1 MRVAARTSTGHVEA
15 GVRSWSTLDVEPRR
29 ALAYWCDSVSRAMLE
44 LGVEGLASEPFA
56 ARLEQCSLGPA
67 TLNFVEATSQIVA
80 RTRHAIAR
88 NRVAVFHLL
97 HLRMGQVELACV
109 GRSAVMRPGDCVL
122 LDSDEPH
129 SARCPAPTSC
139 LIVQFPKSWLR
150 AWLPAPEAIIG
161 RVLRPRGGWPAA
173 LCAALG
179 MLKPEDLDCLSLP
192 RGVVAEQIAALLA
205 LAAGRPVPPLS
216 RRDQLHA
223 SVLRTLRDRY
233 HEAGLS
239 PVVVAA
245 AHGISKR
252 YLHFLFASAGT
263 TFGEQLLHVRLDRAR
278 SLLTDERFA
287 DLPIGE
293 IAARCG
299 FCEPSHFA
307 RCYRRQFGLAPGAY
321 RGTLRRE
328 PARIA
333 L

>member
-1 MRVAARTSTGHVEA
+1 MSVAVQPSASHA
-15 GVRSWSTLDVEPRR
+15 DLGVRSWSTLDVEPRR
-29 ALAYWCDSVSRAMLE
+29 ALAYWCDSVSHAMLE
-44 LGVEGLASEPFA
+44 LGVECPETEPFE

-67 TLNFVEATSQIVA
+67 TLNFVQATSQIVA
-80 RTRHAIAR
+80 RTRNAIAR

-97 HLRMGQVELACV
+97 HLRAGQVELACA
-109 GRSAVMRPGDCVL
+109 GRSAVVRPGDSVL
-122 LDSDEPH
+122 FDSEEPH
-129 SARCPAPTSC
+129 SVRCPVTTRS
-139 LIVQFPKSWLR
+139 LIVQFPKNWLR
-150 AWLPAPEAIIG
+150 AWLPVPEAIVG
-161 RVLRPRGGWPAA
+161 RVLRPRSGWSSA
-173 LCAALG
+173 LGAALG
-179 MLKPEDLDCLSLP
+179 NLQPEDLDCLSLP
-192 RGVVAEQIAALLA
+192 RGIVAEQIAALLA

-216 RRDQLHA
+216 RRDQLYA
-223 SVLRTLRDRY
+223 RVLRTLRDRY
-233 HEAGLS
+233 HETGLS

-252 YLHFLFASAGT
+252 YLHFLFAGAET

-299 FCEPSHFA
+299 FAEPSHFA
-307 RCYRRQFGLAPGAY
+307 RCYRRQFGLAPSAY

-328 PARIA
+328 PTGIA

>member
-1 MRVAARTSTGHVEA
+1 MSVAVQASASHA
-15 GVRSWSTLDVEPRR
+15 NHDVRSWSTLDVEPRR
-29 ALAYWCDSVSRAMLE
+29 ALAYWCESVSQAMFE
-44 LGVEGLASEPFA
+44 LGVECPGTESFE
-56 ARLEQCSLGPA
+56 ARLEQCGLGPA
-67 TLNFVEATSQIVA
+67 TLNFVQATSQIVA

-97 HLRMGQVELACV
+97 HLRAGQVDLACAD
-109 GRSAVMRPGDCVL
+109 RSAVVRPGDCVL
-122 LDSDEPH
+122 LDAEEPH
-129 SARCPAPTSC
+129 CARCPVPTES
-139 LIVQFPKSWLR
+139 LIVQFPKNWLR

-161 RVLRPRGGWPAA
+161 RVLRPRSGWPSA
-173 LCAALG
+173 LGAALG
-179 MLKPEDLDCLSLP
+179 NLQPGDLDCLSLP
-192 RGVVAEQIAALLA
+192 RGIVAEQIAALLA

-216 RRDQLHA
+216 RRDQLYA

-245 AHGISKR
+245 AHRISKR

-278 SLLTDERFA
+278 GLLTDERFTGM
-287 DLPIGE
+287 PIGE

-299 FCEPSHFA
+299 FAEPSHFA

-328 PARIA
+328 PTCIA